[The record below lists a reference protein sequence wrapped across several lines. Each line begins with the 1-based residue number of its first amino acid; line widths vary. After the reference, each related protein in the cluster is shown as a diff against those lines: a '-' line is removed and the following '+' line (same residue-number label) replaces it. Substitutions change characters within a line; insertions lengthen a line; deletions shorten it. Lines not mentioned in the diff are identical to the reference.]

1 MSVAL
6 GMGRSTGR
14 SVIAEGVGVIAGGGE
29 ANPIRRGVTMLQEC
43 RSGEA
48 LMRFIIMRWGDS
60 GATWFGSSNPH
71 TCIDCIRLHQIQP

>member
-1 MSVAL
+1 MSVGL

-14 SVIAEGVGVIAGGGE
+14 PVIAEGVGVIAGGGE

-48 LMRFIIMRWGDS
+48 LMRFIHPALGRLRCDLVS
-60 GATWFGSSNPH
+60 VLESS
-71 TCIDCIRLHQIQP
+71 CMYRLHQVRSD